1 VISTIQCYPGRREQ
15 TELSEAKPLSR
26 LAKYAKL
33 FGRTAPL
40 RTAEAFSNL
49 FERAH
54 LLVYRYLYG
63 LRGGP
68 AEEVEDLT
76 AETFMRAWNAR
87 ERFEG
92 DEGAAVGWL
101 LKIARRLSIDTYRR
115 QKVRGVT
122 EDLEWV
128 VATTPDSGPEDLALA
143 SEQHRTLWALLNDLP
158 LEQREMLV
166 LRYLLG
172 WRVTCIAEHLGL
184 AENTVSVT
192 IRRTLICLQRE
203 WPQSD

>member
-1 VISTIQCYPGRREQ
+1 
-15 TELSEAKPLSR
+15 LSEAKPLSR

-33 FGRTAPL
+33 LGRAAPL
-40 RTAEAFSNL
+40 STAEAFGNL

-76 AETFMRAWNAR
+76 AETFMRGWNAR

-92 DEGAAVGWL
+92 DDEAAVGWL
-101 LKIARRLSIDTYRR
+101 LQIARRLSIDTYRR
-115 QKVRGVT
+115 QKARGVT
-122 EDLEWV
+122 ENLEWV
-128 VATTPDSGPEDLALA
+128 VAAAPDAGPEEVALA

-172 WRVTCIAEHLGL
+172 WRVNRVAEHLGL
-184 AENTVSVT
+184 AENTVSVA
-192 IRRTLICLQRE
+192 IRRTLTRLQRA
-203 WPQSD
+203 WPQAD